1 MKVAYFILLTIGVIA
16 AIVFSFIVLMTG
28 KGDAMSGGGS
38 GIRTT
43 FKGRQTIEDKIG
55 RMTLILGGSFM
66 LIMLILDWLGA
77 NGAFN

>member
-1 MKVAYFILLTIGVIA
+1 MKITYYILLTLGILA
-16 AIVFSFIVLMTG
+16 AVVFSFIVLMTG
-28 KGDAMSGGGS
+28 KGDAMSGGSS

-55 RMTLILGGSFM
+55 RMTLFLGGAFM
-66 LIMLILDWLGA
+66 LIMLALDWLGA